1 MSARPA
7 QIGQYTID
15 SELGRGGMGVV
26 YLATDPR
33 LSRKVAIKALHP
45 ELTADPERRARL
57 AREARVLASLNHPNI
72 AALFAVEEADD
83 AAFLIIEYV
92 DGPTL
97 AGLLA
102 RGRPPL
108 ADAVRWCVQIAL
120 GVAAAHDAGV
130 LHRDLKPANIKV
142 RPDGIVKV
150 LDFGL
155 ATAPPRPASGAHSS
169 VPTGSTIGF
178 NTRPG
183 GVLGTPG
190 YMPPEQARGLELDR
204 RADVFAFGCILFE
217 CLAGRGAF
225 AGPNAADL
233 LAAVIRDEPAWDAL
247 PIGVPPSVRALLER
261 CLAKDREDRLR
272 DLADAAVVLRR
283 SIEPAST
290 PGTGALHA
298 AVAVEPPAPCV
309 LPRELTSFVGREA
322 EVEQVRGL
330 LAGAPLL
337 TLTGAGGCGKT
348 RLAIRAARELRQ
360 QFAAGVWF
368 VDLSAVESPDLVAAA
383 AVRAMNIPASENADK
398 SPEERVAARIGERPA
413 LLVIDN
419 AEHVLPGVRALVTAV
434 IERCPAARVLATSR
448 EPLGLPYEQTY
459 RVPSLAVPRAGAPAD
474 EAAQSESGRLFIE
487 RARLADPSFRL
498 GPGDGPV
505 LADLCTRLDGIA
517 LAIEL
522 AAARTATMSL
532 RDIDARLGEALRVLG
547 PPTGGPGTRHA
558 TIRAAI
564 EWSVRLLAPEE
575 SSVLEQ
581 LAVFAGGWNLAAAEA
596 VCRIEQPG
604 QATDA
609 VLARLVSRSLVQFHA
624 ATGRYRFLETVRQYS
639 AERLDGRPDVS
650 AVRGRHA
657 EVYLGL
663 AERAAEA
670 TVGSSSP
677 AMAMIDD
684 DIDNIRAAL
693 RVLAGSPPPDDR
705 FDRLAFAMHKWWYV
719 HGEFEEGRRALG
731 EVRSRRAGATE
742 RFDGRV
748 LAASGNLE
756 WGAGRLADARRL
768 YERSLEVWERLGEHT
783 QAAAM
788 HSNLAIVRDRS
799 GDRDGSLR
807 EHSMALEAYGRAG
820 DSKGLAF
827 ARLNFSSLLIEEDRL
842 DEAAEL
848 LLAAVP
854 VLRSVNDQ
862 FRLGA
867 CLNNFGRLE
876 RRRGRF
882 ALAEDWLRQALV
894 IRAAIDD
901 RAGAL
906 RTLHEFGLSL
916 VSAGR
921 TRLGVAA
928 LACSVAAAPTVGA
941 KFDSRDEQERE
952 AALRKARLDLGEA
965 QYSGA
970 WRAGQTASN
979 WQALL
984 NDAELDTP

>member
-1 MSARPA
+1 
-7 QIGQYTID
+7 
-15 SELGRGGMGVV
+15 MGVV

-72 AALFAVEEADD
+72 AALFAVEESDG

-97 AGLLA
+97 ASLLA
-102 RGRPPL
+102 RGRPQ
-108 ADAVRWCVQIAL
+108 AHEAIRWCVQIAL

-155 ATAPPRPASGAHSS
+155 ATAPPRAGTGVHSS

-225 AGPNAADL
+225 AGANAADL
-233 LAAVIRDEPAWDAL
+233 LAAVIRDEPAWEAL
-247 PIGVPPSVRALLER
+247 PADVPAPVRALLER

-272 DLADAAVVLRR
+272 DLGDAALALRD
-283 SIEPAST
+283 
-290 PGTGALHA
+290 
-298 AVAVEPPAPCV
+298 AVERASRGSAAASKMSDAQSAAAPCV
-309 LPRELTSFVGREA
+309 LPRELTSFIGRET

-330 LAGAPLL
+330 LAAAPLL

-348 RLAIRAARELRQ
+348 RLAIRTARELRQ
-360 QFAAGVWF
+360 PFPAGVWF
-368 VDLSAVESPDLVAAA
+368 VDLSAVDAPDLVAAA
-383 AVRAMNIPASENADK
+383 AVRALHIPAAEN
-398 SPEERVAARIGERPA
+398 PEHPPEARIAQRIGERPA

-419 AEHVLPGVRALVTAV
+419 AEHVLPGVRALVSTV
-434 IERCPAARVLATSR
+434 IDQCPAARVLVTSR

-474 EAAQSESGRLFIE
+474 VAAQSESGRLFIE

-498 GPGDGPV
+498 APGDGPV

-532 RDIDARLGEALRVLG
+532 RDLDARLGEALRVLG
-547 PPTGGPGTRHA
+547 PPTSGPGTRHA

-596 VCRIEQPG
+596 VCRIDQPG
-604 QATDA
+604 QTTDA

-624 ATGRYRFLETVRQYS
+624 ATGRYRFLETVRQF
-639 AERLDGRPDVS
+639 AMERLDARADAADVR
-650 AVRGRHA
+650 ARHA
-657 EVYLGL
+657 DFHLAQ

-677 AMAMIDD
+677 AMALIDD

-693 RVLAGSPPPDDR
+693 RVLAGFPPSDDR
-705 FDRLAFAMHKWWYV
+705 FGRLAFAMHKWWYV
-719 HGEFEEGRRALG
+719 HGQFEEGRRALG
-731 EVRSRRAGATE
+731 EALARRAGGSE
-742 RFDGRV
+742 RFDGRL
-748 LAASGNLE
+748 LAACGNLE
-756 WGAGRLADARRL
+756 WGAGRFADARAL
-768 YERSLEVWERLGEHT
+768 YERSLAVWDRLGEHT

-788 HSNLAIVRDRS
+788 HSNIAIVRDRS

-807 EHSMALEAYGRAG
+807 EHVMALGAYERAG
-820 DSKGLAF
+820 DVRGLAF
-827 ARLNFSSLLIEEDRL
+827 ARLNFSGLLIEEHRL

-848 LLAAVP
+848 LLAALP

-862 FRLGA
+862 YRLGA
-867 CLNNFGRLE
+867 GLNNLGRLE
-876 RRRGRF
+876 RRREKF

-894 IRAAIDD
+894 VRAAIDD

-906 RTLHEFGLSL
+906 RTLHELGLSL
-916 VSAGR
+916 VSGGQVR
-921 TRLGVAA
+921 FGVAA
-928 LACSVAAAPTVGA
+928 LAYAVTTASMTGA
-941 KFDSRDEQERE
+941 TFDARDEHERE
-952 AALRKARLDLGEA
+952 AALQNARSKVGEA
-965 QYSGA
+965 EFQKA
-970 WRAGQTASN
+970 WRAGQTAPN
-979 WQALL
+979 WQTLL
-984 NDAELDTP
+984 DEAACKSIP